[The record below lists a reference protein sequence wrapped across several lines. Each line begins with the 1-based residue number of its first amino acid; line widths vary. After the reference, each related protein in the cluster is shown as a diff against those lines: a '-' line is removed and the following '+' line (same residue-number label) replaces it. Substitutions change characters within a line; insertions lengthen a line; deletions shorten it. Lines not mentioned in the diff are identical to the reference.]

1 MCFSTCVSA
10 LSICS
15 CLLLLLLPLPP
26 ITAKLEEQTQEIGG
40 WSAGTE
46 SEVWSFSAVVSI
58 WRRFSH
64 LPAVCFY
71 IIGVLQSFLKGV
83 IQSICASLCALH
95 AVFSSAAAQHS
106 PPPVWTPPLF
116 NNSIKLHD
124 YRSNDAKQTGDNNIF
139 IALAARQCHP
149 SLRMM
154 PHDIVYHVYQP
165 WSLQT

>member
-1 MCFSTCVSA
+1 MCLSTQHMQ
-10 LSICS
+10 L
-15 CLLLLLLPLPP
+15 
-26 ITAKLEEQTQEIGG
+26 
-40 WSAGTE
+40 
-46 SEVWSFSAVVSI
+46 FAVVIVAFTSYYSQTGGADTGNRWLVCGDWI
-58 WRRFSH
+58 RGVIIFCCRVHLAPFSH

-71 IIGVLQSFLKGV
+71 IIGVLQSFLKGA
-83 IQSICASLCALH
+83 IQSICASLCAQRT
-95 AVFSSAAAQHS
+95 VFGSAAAQHS
-106 PPPVWTPPLF
+106 LPPVWTLPLF

-124 YRSNDAKQTGDNNIF
+124 YQSNDAKQTGDNNIF